1 MRQIAYVVSFSNNR
15 WVEQLFRRGAPV
27 EVKETLTTAAVFNQ
41 ILTTPPSDGFKMQS
55 KPEKPDDSIC

>member
-15 WVEQLFRRGAPV
+15 WVEQVFQHGAPV

-41 ILTTPPSDGFKMQS
+41 ILTTRPNDGFKMQS